1 MALGKNVP
9 NHIVNCQHS
18 LFFFFISVKK
28 YFSVLLL
35 EIEEVHKLPS
45 TDNLVFE

>member
-1 MALGKNVP
+1 MDLGKDVP
-9 NHIVNCQHS
+9 NHSVNCQHS
-18 LFFFFISVKK
+18 LFFFFISVK